1 MAITRAFLGGKG
13 KERRPDLQLDT
24 YPSADIQKAKKKNS
38 IAPPR
43 IKISSLSNSKPEIQ
57 FTPKGENVY
66 SCYTYMSLS
75 CNPLPFVRRERGILK
90 F

>member
-1 MAITRAFLGGKG
+1 MAITSLFGGKG
-13 KERRPDLQLDT
+13 KGPDVQLDT
-24 YPSADIQKAKKKNS
+24 YPSADIQKAKKNS

-66 SCYTYMSLS
+66 SCYIY
-75 CNPLPFVRRERGILK
+75 VAIL
-90 F
+90 